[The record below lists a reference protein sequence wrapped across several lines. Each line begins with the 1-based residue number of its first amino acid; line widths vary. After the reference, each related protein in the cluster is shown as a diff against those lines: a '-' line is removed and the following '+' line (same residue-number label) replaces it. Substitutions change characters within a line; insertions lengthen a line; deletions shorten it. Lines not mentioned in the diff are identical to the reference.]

1 MSPGKDIT
9 SALKSKSLREVRSAG
24 GSYGNRAGMTD
35 RKLSGMGSLT
45 VWDKHVK
52 QRNSEET
59 AWLVGAELEL
69 RPKVLWHHSLT
80 WAILVNSETHFWA
93 ANGKLTT
100 ASHLTGER
108 EIWGRW
114 GSEQGPR
121 NKMNEIKK
129 MLADF
134 FSSPKFEKQ
143 SSIGL

>member
-1 MSPGKDIT
+1 
-9 SALKSKSLREVRSAG
+9 
-24 GSYGNRAGMTD
+24 MTD

-80 WAILVNSETHFWA
+80 GVTWVILVNSETHFWA
-93 ANGKLTT
+93 ANVKPTT

-114 GSEQGPR
+114 GSEQGLR

-134 FSSPKFEKQ
+134 FFLPQ
-143 SSIGL
+143 V